1 MKLHVLKS
9 KLHMILNYVFLKI
22 NRAVDKYLQNIINVN
37 IVTFILNLKIINSL
51 FLIPGLIY

>member
-1 MKLHVLKS
+1 MKLHILKS

-22 NRAVDKYLQNIINVN
+22 NRVVDKYLQNIINVN
-37 IVTFILNLKIINSL
+37 NVIFRLNLKIINLL